1 MAILAVP
8 AANKP
13 PWPGRE
19 AGYADTTGIT
29 NIRVGLVPAA
39 RARRRG
45 PIVGMGLP
53 MTPNAVQGRAGH
65 WLRPGA
71 MAGGGKVGS

>member
-39 RARRRG
+39 RARWWG

-53 MTPNAVQGRAGH
+53 MTPNAVQGWAGH